1 MTVASIALD
10 AKLDKLLDYAI
21 PEELQSIVQVGS
33 FVEIPVRNA
42 LSKGTVIAI
51 KQSSSFPNLKP
62 IERLLAE
69 NPVIQPDLL
78 KLSLWMSDYYCTDLS
93 DVLRCTIPSIAKGKT
108 KAKEQYFV
116 KRAKPREELADY
128 VRTIRS
134 KAPKAACAI
143 DVLLPVE
150 KGMLLTELLEK
161 SGTSRQ
167 SVQSLVEK
175 GWLSVEK
182 VQLERS
188 PLEHAEFIR
197 SKPKELSG
205 EQKEA
210 LEKVVSDLKNEA
222 FSVHLLHGVTGSGK
236 TEVYLQAI
244 ESCLNS
250 GKGSILMVPEISLT
264 TQTIE
269 RFRSRF
275 EGQIAVIHHRLS
287 DGEKH
292 DEWEKIRSGR
302 SKIVIGA
309 RSAIF
314 SPVPNL
320 GLIIVDEEHE
330 ASYKQSDVMPA
341 YHARDVAI
349 MRGKYASAVVILGS
363 ATPSLESQYN
373 VLSGKYKLSKLTS
386 RPTTAS
392 LPTISIIDMKKE
404 YEKRKGI
411 TLFSDA
417 LLSGIEKR
425 IEKGEQS
432 ILFLN
437 RRGYHTSLVCLSCG
451 ERVKC
456 PACDITLSFHKAETK
471 LACHLCGYE
480 QTPPRT
486 CLSCGSG
493 EPLKFRGIGTE
504 QVESALYAIFPKVRV
519 LRLDADTTRHKG
531 SHQKLY
537 KAFRTG
543 KADVLIGTQMIAKGL
558 HFPEVT
564 LVGILNSDSSLQ
576 IPDFRASETT
586 FQLLTQVAG
595 RAGRGVTAGEVLIQ
609 TCMPENEVILHAS
622 KQDVEAFTESE
633 LVSRKLFA
641 FPPFAQIIKL
651 RFTGPDINQV
661 RESAETFRLAL
672 EQEGLEPSPITPCGH
687 ARIKEQHRLHF
698 FLKGEKISP
707 LLNGIKAAKARLP
720 KNRNIRSFIDVN
732 PNSTFF

>member
-143 DVLLPVE
+143 DALLPVE

-197 SKPKELSG
+197 SKPKKLSG

-275 EGQIAVIHHRLS
+275 EGQIAVIHHRL
-287 DGEKH
+287 
-292 DEWEKIRSGR
+292 
-302 SKIVIGA
+302 
-309 RSAIF
+309 
-314 SPVPNL
+314 
-320 GLIIVDEEHE
+320 
-330 ASYKQSDVMPA
+330 
-341 YHARDVAI
+341 
-349 MRGKYASAVVILGS
+349 
-363 ATPSLESQYN
+363 
-373 VLSGKYKLSKLTS
+373 
-386 RPTTAS
+386 
-392 LPTISIIDMKKE
+392 
-404 YEKRKGI
+404 
-411 TLFSDA
+411 
-417 LLSGIEKR
+417 
-425 IEKGEQS
+425 
-432 ILFLN
+432 
-437 RRGYHTSLVCLSCG
+437 GY
-451 ERVKC
+451 
-456 PACDITLSFHKAETK
+456 
-471 LACHLCGYE
+471 
-480 QTPPRT
+480 
-486 CLSCGSG
+486 
-493 EPLKFRGIGTE
+493 
-504 QVESALYAIFPKVRV
+504 
-519 LRLDADTTRHKG
+519 
-531 SHQKLY
+531 
-537 KAFRTG
+537 
-543 KADVLIGTQMIAKGL
+543 
-558 HFPEVT
+558 
-564 LVGILNSDSSLQ
+564 
-576 IPDFRASETT
+576 
-586 FQLLTQVAG
+586 
-595 RAGRGVTAGEVLIQ
+595 
-609 TCMPENEVILHAS
+609 
-622 KQDVEAFTESE
+622 
-633 LVSRKLFA
+633 
-641 FPPFAQIIKL
+641 
-651 RFTGPDINQV
+651 
-661 RESAETFRLAL
+661 
-672 EQEGLEPSPITPCGH
+672 
-687 ARIKEQHRLHF
+687 
-698 FLKGEKISP
+698 
-707 LLNGIKAAKARLP
+707 
-720 KNRNIRSFIDVN
+720 
-732 PNSTFF
+732 